1 MLFEDLERLNLEY
14 MTFNSSAIRK
24 NMFYSH
30 SGFIYLIT
38 ANLNMHVLADATL
51 FSNTFMRNNCWL
63 A

>member
-1 MLFEDLERLNLEY
+1 MMFEDLERLNLEY
-14 MTFNSSAIRK
+14 MIFNPSVIKK
-24 NMFYSH
+24 NKFYST

-38 ANLNMHVLADATL
+38 ANLKMHVFADATL